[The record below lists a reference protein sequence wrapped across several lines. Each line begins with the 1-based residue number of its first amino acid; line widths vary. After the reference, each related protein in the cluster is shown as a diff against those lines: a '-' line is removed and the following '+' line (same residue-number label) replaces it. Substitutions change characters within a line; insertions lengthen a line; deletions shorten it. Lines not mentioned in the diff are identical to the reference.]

1 MLSCLL
7 CNFVCLYLSLSF
19 LKIKERAAYPAHSST
34 PYSIKQKLK
43 SKLNVPMTI
52 ISLRIE
58 KVKKNKER
66 TLVKMT
72 TVHYMLYT
80 QGCYYCAD
88 AVNIVVSSLKNGAF
102 LREIRVDFTSSVKRR
117 VLAKK
122 NM

>member
-7 CNFVCLYLSLSF
+7 CNFFCLYLSLPF

-66 TLVKMT
+66 TLVRV
-72 TVHYMLYT
+72 TVDLQRSNFMIFFVAH
-80 QGCYYCAD
+80 D
-88 AVNIVVSSLKNGAF
+88 I
-102 LREIRVDFTSSVKRR
+102 
-117 VLAKK
+117 AKTLI
-122 NM
+122 